1 MNESSCCSTSSPA
14 FGIVSVLDFGHFKCA
29 FWYLIVL
36 ICISS
41 MTYDLRHLFIRLFV
55 ICVSSSMRHLL
66 RVLVHFLIRLFS
78 CCCLESSLYILDNN
92 TLSDVSFAS
101 QCVACL
107 LSLLTLSLEKQKFWM
122 LMKSSV
128 SIISFLDCTFGIISK
143 RSLSYPRSSTFSPM
157 VSFLNCRFWIL
168 HLGLWSIL
176 FAFYFEIFLS

>member
-1 MNESSCCSTSSPA
+1 MNEFLLLHIFTSFWYCQCFA
-14 FGIVSVLDFGHFKCA
+14 FWPPKCV

-41 MTYDLRHLFIRLFV
+41 MTYDLRRLFRCSFA
-55 ICVSSSMRHLL
+55 ICVSSFTRHLL
-66 RVLVHFLIRLFS
+66 RLLVHFLIRLFS
-78 CCCLESSLYILDNN
+78 CCLESSLYILDNS

-107 LSLLTLSLEKQKFWM
+107 LILLILPLEEQKFWM

-128 SIISFLDCTFGIISK
+128 SVISFMDCTFGIVSK
-143 RSLSYPRSSTFSPM
+143 RSLSYTRSSSYPRSSTFSPV
-157 VSFLNCRFWIL
+157 VSFLNCIFWIL

-176 FAFYFEIFLS
+176 V